1 MNDILCGYKGDRES
15 ALMSYVYDESTPD
28 ERAQFEGHLATCARC
43 RTELAAFGNVR
54 QKLAAWTPPT
64 FAPLEREGFSRANG
78 SLEPDARLE
87 ASRSTSSWRNIPAW
101 AQVAAAMLF
110 VGIAAGVANLDVHYD
125 SRNGLNVRTGWSKA
139 PAVASN
145 TNVAASST
153 AGTPWRADLAAL
165 ERQLRADMRAQ
176 QPAAVPAANRAAASN
191 DAEVLRQVRALLE
204 QSERRQQSELALRV
218 AALASE
224 ITQQRQTDLR
234 RIDMSLGRFQDAT
247 GVEVLR
253 NRQKL
258 DYLLQRASQQQ

>member
-1 MNDILCGYKGDRES
+1 MNDILCGYRGDRES
-15 ALMSYVYDESTPD
+15 ALMAYLYDESTPD

-43 RTELAAFGNVR
+43 RTELAAFGSVR
-54 QKLAAWTPPT
+54 QKLAAWAPPA
-64 FAPLEREGFSRANG
+64 FAPLAREAFGQA
-78 SLEPDARLE
+78 PPTKIDARLD
-87 ASRSTSSWRNIPAW
+87 ASRSILSIPAW

-110 VGIAAGVANLDVHYD
+110 VGVAAGIANLDVHYD

-139 PAVASN
+139 PAAP
-145 TNVAASST
+145 ST
-153 AGTPWRADLAAL
+153 ANAAAAPATTSPWRADLAAL
-165 ERQLRADMRAQ
+165 ERQLRADMRAAQ
-176 QPAAVPAANRAAASN
+176 QTAAVPAASRAASSN

-224 ITQQRQTDLR
+224 ITQQRQADLR